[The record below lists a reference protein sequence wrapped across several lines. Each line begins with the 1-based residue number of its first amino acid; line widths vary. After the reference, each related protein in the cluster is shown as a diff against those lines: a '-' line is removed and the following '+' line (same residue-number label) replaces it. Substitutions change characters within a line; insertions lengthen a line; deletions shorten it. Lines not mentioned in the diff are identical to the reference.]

1 MKSKAIKIAALCLAI
16 TLIFSC
22 MLCVSATEYTVDV
35 LAEDFA
41 AADCDFLAPGDLDA
55 DGALNATD
63 AVSLR
68 KLLIEDETDG
78 TYTAVYTAKGEE
90 AKYSDVNGDDAVNIL
105 DLVRQKKNIAN
116 EFTLVDTAEG
126 TMALNGN
133 TAYTGEFVSKMG
145 TGAEYKVAFS
155 YKSDSAIKIKINS
168 MGEEPIVI
176 EKAAANDLTAVEE
189 VIKTPLEFAENGIEF
204 QIIGQGEV
212 SEVSV
217 TRTNM
222 DNEYSENW

>member
-1 MKSKAIKIAALCLAI
+1 MKLTILGDIMAEIPVLRAAKCR
-16 TLIFSC
+16 C
-22 MLCVSATEYTVDV
+22 GKY
-35 LAEDFA
+35 DFKGVF
-41 AADCDFLAPGDLDA
+41 DP
-55 DGALNATD
+55 
-63 AVSLR
+63 SR
-68 KLLIEDETDG
+68 KLLAESDYIIGNLETPL
-78 TYTAVYTAKGEE
+78 AGEE
-90 AKYSDVNGDDAVNIL
+90 AKYSDVIGDDAVNVL

-116 EFTLVDTAEG
+116 EFTLVDTKEG

-133 TAYTGEFVSKMG
+133 TAYAGEFVSKMG

-212 SEVSV
+212 SEISV
-217 TRTNM
+217 IRTNM

>member
-1 MKSKAIKIAALCLAI
+1 MKSKAIKLAALCLAL
-16 TLIFSC
+16 TLVFSC
-22 MLCVSATEYTVDV
+22 MLSVSATVYTVDV

-41 AADCDFLAPGDLDA
+41 AADCEFLAPGDLDA
-55 DGALNATD
+55 DGTLNAKD

-78 TYTAVYTAKGEE
+78 TYIAVYTDKGEE

-116 EFTLVDTAEG
+116 NFTLVNTKEG

-133 TAYTGEFVSKMG
+133 TAYKGEFVSKMG

-155 YKSDSAIKIKINS
+155 YKSDSDIKIKINI
-168 MGEEPIVI
+168 GEEPIVI
-176 EKAAANDLTAVEE
+176 EKAATNDLTTVEE
-189 VIKTPLEFAENGIEF
+189 VIKTPFEFAENGIEF